1 MNYAHLPS
9 EISLGG
15 IYFPPLL
22 FAAMLGVLM
31 AWLITRILNRLDMA
45 RFVWYPPLFFLALS
59 VICTGFVGYF
69 IIPI

>member
-1 MNYAHLPS
+1 MNYSHLPS

-22 FAAMLGVLM
+22 FAGLLGVFM
-31 AWLITRILNRLDMA
+31 AWVITRILNRMDLA

-59 VICTGFVGYF
+59 VICTGFVSYF

>member
-1 MNYAHLPS
+1 MNYSHLPS

-22 FAAMLGVLM
+22 FAVLLGVLM
-31 AWLITRILNRLDMA
+31 AWIITRILNRLDLA
-45 RFVWYPPLFFLALS
+45 RFVWYPPLFFLALC
-59 VICTGFVGYF
+59 VICTGFVGHF